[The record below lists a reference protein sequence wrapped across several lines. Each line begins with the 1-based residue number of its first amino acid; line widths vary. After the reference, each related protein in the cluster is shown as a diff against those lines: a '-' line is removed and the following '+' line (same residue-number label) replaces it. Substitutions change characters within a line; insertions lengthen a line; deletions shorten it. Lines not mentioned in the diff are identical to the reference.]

1 MSLKS
6 VVWRLLIYKENST
19 NCYFSIYLLGWETLV
34 NKCIKQIY
42 CDMRKQIT
50 LLCMMVFQSLLYM
63 TAQSFRKDIDEK
75 PELSAS
81 NGGVLILFLQESI
94 RHLQLVMSQSISLA
108 MDDMNHVIFYQNRTI
123 LERYRCLNELFLQAY
138 SVKR

>member
-1 MSLKS
+1 
-6 VVWRLLIYKENST
+6 
-19 NCYFSIYLLGWETLV
+19 
-34 NKCIKQIY
+34 
-42 CDMRKQIT
+42 MRKQIT